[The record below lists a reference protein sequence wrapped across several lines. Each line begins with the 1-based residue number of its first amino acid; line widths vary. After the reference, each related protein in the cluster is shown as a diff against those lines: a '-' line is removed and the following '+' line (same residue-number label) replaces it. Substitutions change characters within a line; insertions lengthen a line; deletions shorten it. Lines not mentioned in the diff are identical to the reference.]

1 MNPDLTPKT
10 IYGVKVMAKNKPKKP
25 NIGKKGEYYSEPNH
39 DYFSEHFEELVLNHG
54 GKWIVLIKGELISI
68 CHEDEITKYLALA
81 REKYPGEVPFASP
94 IPKKEEIECI
104 L

>member
-1 MNPDLTPKT
+1 
-10 IYGVKVMAKNKPKKP
+10 MAE
-25 NIGKKGEYYSEPNH
+25 KKGSKKKEKEKEEYYYEPNH
-39 DYFSEHFEELVLNHG
+39 AYFSEHLEELVIKHG

-68 CHEDEITKYLALA
+68 CEGHEITKYLALA

-94 IPKKEEIECI
+94 IPREDEIECI